1 MALAPYKETETAASR
16 VLYIN
21 SKDATTFF
29 NNNQSDFTF
38 QLEEPIVVP
47 EHHSFL
53 MSIYS
58 AEIPYSFYN
67 FRIGVNCKLDYA
79 ESVFGVPAS
88 YDANGFLDM
97 TAPGADTMPLPEGN
111 WNAVELAAHIT
122 AHIVSAGPVYPL
134 LVEYDSISLKFKFRC
149 MIAGLRVTLGLING
163 PDSVADM
170 NEELG
175 FDDINTQGDPFV
187 ERDGAGFQDWWY
199 GYTNPPA
206 VPPGV
211 GVDTGRS
218 GPFLLNPAYW
228 LFGDDVCDMTN
239 SIRSL
244 FLRTNLSTTSVLDSH
259 IGGGFSNILTRVPI
273 NAEPGGII
281 TIKPVDGDV
290 HKLLLKVKTIT
301 DISIT
306 LTNQENQV
314 INLNGLTFDVSLK
327 LEFIADKELKPEPNR
342 RLDYQISLEEANL
355 KLTKAVAKGQ
365 GLVGKK
371 ETSPQKSEEERRKS
385 RQKKETTKKKKET
398 KKKKIKND
406 EKNK

>member
-1 MALAPYKETETAASR
+1 MIAAYKETETAASR

-29 NNNQSDFTF
+29 NQNQSDFTF
-38 QLEEPIVVP
+38 ALEEPIVVP
-47 EHHSFL
+47 EHHSML

-67 FRIGVNCKLDYA
+67 FRVGVNCRLDYA
-79 ESVFGVPAS
+79 ITLFNTPAD
-88 YDANGFLDM
+88 YDANGFLDL
-97 TAPGADTMPLPEGN
+97 APPNARSLTLPEGN
-111 WNAVELAAHIT
+111 WNAVELAQYLTDTIY
-122 AHIVSAGPVYPL
+122 SAGPIYPL
-134 LVEYDSISLKFKFRC
+134 EVKFDSISLKFKFRC
-149 MIAGLRVTLGLING
+149 ITAGLRITLGVIHGAALG
-163 PDSVADM
+163 DDM

-175 FDDINTQGDPFV
+175 FDDLNTQGDPFV
-187 ERDGAGFQDWWY
+187 ERDPAGLFPFWN

-211 GVDTGRS
+211 GVDIVRN
-218 GPFLLNPAYW
+218 GPFLLAPAYW
-228 LFGDDVCDMTN
+228 LFSDDVVDMTN

-290 HKLLLKVKTIT
+290 HKLLLKVKAIT

-327 LEFIADKELKPEPNR
+327 LEFIADKELKAGPNR
-342 RLDYQISLEEANL
+342 RLDYQIGLEEANL
-355 KLTKAVAKGQ
+355 KLTKELRIPASESVP
-365 GLVGKK
+365 KK
-371 ETSPQKSEEERRKS
+371 VDRP
-385 RQKKETTKKKKET
+385 KKKKET
-398 KKKKIKND
+398 KKKKTKNG